1 MCQFA
6 CINNYQDCSRRNK
19 HRDVQYEACGQAHL
33 SELEEKYFDGRA
45 AIQQGKVTL
54 SRPIGGSAAKT
65 FPRTPTSESLLA
77 GYQYVPHYE
86 FYP

>member
-1 MCQFA
+1 MLVCL
-6 CINNYQDCSRRNK
+6 YKKLLGLLSPNK

-54 SRPIGGSAAKT
+54 SRPTGSSAAKT

-77 GYQYVPHYE
+77 GDQYVPHYE